1 MRRPAHFAKHK
12 HLRHPVHHKKHTHT
26 NLLLMALGVFITYL
40 LTRSDT
46 FHLFL
51 NHLGSY
57 GYLGAFFA
65 GALFV
70 GTFTATTGAYILA
83 TLTETLNPWELG
95 LIAGFGAVVADV
107 TIFRFV
113 KDEILE
119 ELEDIYNQFHGRRLS
134 HLIHIRTFRWMLPVL
149 GALIIA
155 SPLPDELGVALMGIS
170 RLPTWKFIILSFL
183 LNSFGIFVGTSVFTL
198 LTK

>member
-1 MRRPAHFAKHK
+1 MAKK
-12 HLRHPVHHKKHTHT
+12 HKKHTHT
-26 NLLLMALGVFITYL
+26 NLLLMAFGVLFTVV
-40 LTRSDT
+40 LTQFPA
-46 FHLFL
+46 FHAFL
-51 NHLGSY
+51 NHLNGL
-57 GYLGAFFA
+57 GYIGAFFA

-95 LIAGFGAVVADV
+95 LVAGLGAVVADV

-113 KDEILE
+113 KDGILE
-119 ELEDIYNQFHGRRLS
+119 ELEDVYNELHGRRLS
-134 HLIHIRTFRWMLPVL
+134 HIFHIKTFRWTLPVL

-170 RLPTWKFIILSFL
+170 KLPTWKFVILSFI
-183 LNSFGIFVGTSVFTL
+183 LNSLGIFFTTYAFTL
-198 LTK
+198 LS